1 MRPRAAAAWL
11 DRFVAISGAGRRN
24 RGRVRFLTGG
34 LAALLA
40 AAAVSLCAPAPSFA
54 QPSAAPAAPA
64 VAVSGGALEDAGTG
78 ALLWSRG
85 LDARR
90 PMASITK
97 VMTALVVLRAGGL
110 SRRITVTPAAIAYAR
125 RNSASTAGLVAG
137 DVLTAQQLLEGMLLP
152 SGADAAYLLA
162 SAYGPGTAAFIG
174 RMNAL
179 AKAIGMTSTHF
190 SDFAGLPVP
199 TESSTYSTPADLIR
213 LAQRAMAR
221 PVFRQIVAQRSY
233 LLPAGPGHRR
243 YLWVQTDKLVGS
255 YAGAAGIKTGYT
267 HGAGTCLLFE
277 ATRGRRTLIGVVL
290 HASVTYTPPAA
301 VADAE
306 RLLNWGFTQP

>member
-1 MRPRAAAAWL
+1 VRTL
-11 DRFVAISGAGRRN
+11 KAGRLA
-24 RGRVRFLTGG
+24 RFLTGG
-34 LAALLA
+34 LGTLTAV
-40 AAAVSLCAPAPSFA
+40 AAVTWLAPAPSFA
-54 QPSAAPAAPA
+54 QAASAAPA
-64 VAVSGGALEDAGTG
+64 VAVSGGAVADAGSG
-78 ALLWSRG
+78 AVLWSRG
-85 LDARR
+85 YDVRR

-110 SRRITVTPAAIAYAR
+110 NRRIRVTPAAVAYAR
-125 RNSASTAGLVAG
+125 RNDASSAGLVAG

-162 SAYGPGTAAFIG
+162 SAYGPGLSAFIG
-174 RMNAL
+174 RMNA
-179 AKAIGMTSTHF
+179 AARSIGMSSTHF

-199 TESSTYSTPADLIR
+199 AEDSTYSTPADLIR
-213 LAQRAMAR
+213 LGERVMSR

-233 LLPAGPGHRR
+233 ALPAGGGHRR
-243 YLWVQTDKLVGS
+243 YLWVQTNKLVGT
-255 YAGAAGIKTGYT
+255 YAGATGIKTGYT

-277 ATRGRRTLIGVVL
+277 ATRGSRTLIGVVL

-306 RLLNWGFTQP
+306 RLLTWGFTQP